1 MEELFMPSFPS
12 LDTKCGR
19 YFRYRDFIE
28 CGETYQA
35 IHPDN
40 VPKSKKTYSALL
52 ELAKEILDP
61 VSDKFGNVSLT
72 YGLSCRE
79 LSRHIDKRISPP
91 LDQHAS
97 YEVNS
102 KGDLI
107 CKRGGAAVDFY
118 SIGHN
123 SLLLAQWVVQNRNF
137 DRLYFY
143 GVDRPIHVSVGPEKS
158 RYIVL
163 MRMSKKPERRT
174 PRKISIENFIAL
186 NEDDY
191 LITSCSHY
199 DGEPL

>member
-1 MEELFMPSFPS
+1 MPSFPS

-28 CGETYQA
+28 CGETYQV

-40 VPKSKKTYSALL
+40 VPKSKKTYDSLL
-52 ELAKEILDP
+52 ELAQEILDP
-61 VSDKFGNVSLT
+61 VVKQFGDVSLT
-72 YGLSCRE
+72 YGVSCRE
-79 LSRHIDKRISPP
+79 LSRQIDMKISPP

-102 KGDLI
+102 KGNLI
-107 CKRGGAAVDFY
+107 CERGGAAVDFF
-118 SIGHN
+118 SIAHN
-123 SLLLAQWVVQNRNF
+123 FLLLAQWVTHNLNF

-158 RYIVL
+158 RHIVL
-163 MRMSKKPERRT
+163 MRMSKNPERRI
-174 PRKISIENFIAL
+174 PRKISIEKFEAL
-186 NEDDY
+186 NEDDH

-199 DGEPL
+199 EGELL